1 VITLADM
8 KQWGG
13 WVLGAIGV
21 VGMIWNR
28 FGIKSLDVK
37 TDGLLQF
44 RSRADRAEAKLEEQG
59 DIRDRAAQKER
70 NL

>member
-1 VITLADM
+1 MITLADM